1 MNHIHDAQT
10 IIDELKAARNGAFI
24 HITEDRA
31 VLRVDGRD
39 TLDLLNRLS
48 TNKVDA
54 LQPGELRETLFT
66 TEKGRVIDAAILV
79 ASSRGAR
86 LLLSPGKAKVVRDW
100 LERYTIMDDCEYT
113 DVGAMY
119 QHILIYQPQHM
130 PALVDVPQPG
140 NSVKTEMA
148 GAEVELMHVHSVT
161 GTQLRVLCKAHD
173 AAAVLGLLEQGGIP
187 VIHDQA
193 FALWRC
199 ETLTPAVGNELTE
212 NTNPLESGATAAV
225 DFNKGCYIGQE
236 VIARLDSYDKVQRNL
251 ARIILDTDATVPVP
265 SGTPLTSGDRDAGF
279 VTTVAFDP
287 EQNNWKGIACI
298 RNAFIAPGTVL
309 RFDADAAGGTVTVL

>member
-1 MNHIHDAQT
+1 MNHIHDTQT

-24 HITEDRA
+24 HIEEDRA
-31 VLRVDGRD
+31 VLRVDGKD

-54 LQPGELRETLFT
+54 LQSGELRETLLT

-86 LLLSPGKAKVVRDW
+86 LLLSPGKADIVREW
-100 LERYTIMDDCEYT
+100 LERYTIMDDCKYT
-113 DVGAMY
+113 DVSAMY
-119 QHILIYQPQHM
+119 HHILIYQPQHM
-130 PALVDVPQPG
+130 PALVDIPQQG
-140 NSVKTEMA
+140 QSVKTEIA
-148 GAEVELMHVHSVT
+148 GAEVELMHIHSVT
-161 GTQLRVLCKAHD
+161 GPQLRVLCKVHD
-173 AAAVLGLLEQGGIP
+173 TAAVLGLLEQGGIP

-199 ETLTPAVGNELTE
+199 ETLTPAVGHELTE

-225 DFNKGCYIGQE
+225 DFDKGCYIGQE

-251 ARIILDTDATVPVP
+251 ARITFDAEAQLRFP
-265 SGTPLTSGDRDAGF
+265 SGTPLTSNDRDAGF
-279 VTTVAFDP
+279 ITTAAYHP
-287 EQNNWKGIACI
+287 GEQRWHGIACI
-298 RNAFIAPGTVL
+298 RNAFIASTTIL
-309 RFDADAAGGTVTVL
+309 RFSTDAASGDVTVA